1 LVFVLIEV
9 ASSNSKEES
18 LLTCYIEK
26 NYVYLS
32 IDSSVAKLPD
42 PSISN
47 IFILQRSLVECLN
60 AVTALEYRLFQ
71 QFGETP
77 ETITALDELQNIKE
91 RLVSSCSRLHN
102 LLLRVCQSQPVAP
115 DDMLNL
121 LYGSMETGQASLDAS
136 NASLQD
142 IQRNWN

>member
-1 LVFVLIEV
+1 
-9 ASSNSKEES
+9 
-18 LLTCYIEK
+18 
-26 NYVYLS
+26 
-32 IDSSVAKLPD
+32 VAKLPD

-47 IFILQRSLVECLN
+47 IFILQRSLVECLD

-77 ETITALDELQNIKE
+77 ETITELDELQNIKE

-115 DDMLNL
+115 DDMLDL
-121 LYGSMETGQASLDAS
+121 LYSSMETGQASLDAS